1 MLSNCLEDQQT
12 NNNNRGIPRKK
23 KNNNRG
29 IEGNRS
35 LMIVSTVI
43 NRKQY
48 TKHEV
53 VEQPSVLIYQL

>member
-12 NNNNRGIPRKK
+12 N
-23 KNNNRG
+23 NNNRG

>member
-12 NNNNRGIPRKK
+12 NNNNRGI
-23 KNNNRG
+23 
-29 IEGNRS
+29 EGKRS